1 MAKRQAPLAMETPP
15 PVPEAVPA
23 RPAPV
28 HSDPLAAP
36 VPQPGPKPMV
46 RVGVRNRCP
55 WSSVQSASSV
65 WTKAPTLIQASDPRL
80 PELRRCEWL
89 LVEDVEA

>member
-1 MAKRQAPLAMETPP
+1 MAKRQAPLAREVPPAEPTP
-15 PVPEAVPA
+15 VS
-23 RPAPV
+23 APSPSV
-28 HSDPLAAP
+28 FSDPLAAP
-36 VPQPGPKPMV
+36 VPQPAPNPLV

-55 WSSVQSASSV
+55 WNAIQSASSM
-65 WTKAPTLIQASDPRL
+65 WTKAPTLIHANDPRL